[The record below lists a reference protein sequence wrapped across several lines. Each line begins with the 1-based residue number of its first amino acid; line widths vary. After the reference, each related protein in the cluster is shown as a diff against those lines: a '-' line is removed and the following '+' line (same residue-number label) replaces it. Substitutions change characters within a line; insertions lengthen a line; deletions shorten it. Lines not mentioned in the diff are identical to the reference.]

1 MTLKLFILAHSRSD
15 SMMIDNNS
23 EIVFLMIVAAFQLHI
38 WPVKVLPRD
47 VLQQWAIKVQS
58 LMLLTKLWQLY

>member
-1 MTLKLFILAHSRSD
+1 
-15 SMMIDNNS
+15 MMIDNNS
-23 EIVFLMIVAAFQLHI
+23 EIVFLMIVAAFQLRI